1 MIEDKQY
8 KVVMLGSGAVGKSA
22 ITVQMVSGHFLS
34 SYDPTIEDS
43 YRTTI
48 NINNKDIILNII
60 DTAGQEEFYA
70 LRDQYMRSGDGYI
83 IVFSITSVT
92 SFLEVTAIKEQ
103 LNMVLDVD
111 NNTLIPIILVGNKCD
126 LEEYRQVQSSDAQR
140 LAEEWRVKYF
150 ETSAKNKTNIN
161 RIFEELVYLIEA
173 NNQTN
178 IQNTSNQNIENE
190 NAEIENTEIQEDT
203 NQNTQDISDLK
214 NEKVFSDT
222 VKEIKVVNEYPATEE
237 NGVLYIKLE
246 S

>member
-48 NINNKDIILNII
+48 NINNQDIILNII

-92 SFLEVTAIKEQ
+92 SFLEVNAIKDQ

-140 LAEEWRVKYF
+140 LANEWKVKYF

-173 NNQTN
+173 NNQNT
-178 IQNTSNQNIENE
+178 IQNTSNQNER
-190 NAEIENTEIQEDT
+190 
-203 NQNTQDISDLK
+203 LK
-214 NEKVFSDT
+214 YNH
-222 VKEIKVVNEYPATEE
+222 NCC
-237 NGVLYIKLE
+237 VLL
-246 S
+246 

>member
-8 KVVMLGSGAVGKSA
+8 KIVMLGSGAVGKSA

-48 NINNKDIILNII
+48 NINNQDIILNIL

-92 SFLEVTAIKEQ
+92 SFLEVNAIKEQ
-103 LNMVLDVD
+103 LNIVLDAD

-178 IQNTSNQNIENE
+178 IQNTSNQNKHSNY
-190 NAEIENTEIQEDT
+190 NHNCC
-203 NQNTQDISDLK
+203 
-214 NEKVFSDT
+214 
-222 VKEIKVVNEYPATEE
+222 
-237 NGVLYIKLE
+237 VLF
-246 S
+246 

>member
-8 KVVMLGSGAVGKSA
+8 KIVMLGSGAVGKSA

-48 NINNKDIILNII
+48 NINNQDIILTIL

-70 LRDQYMRSGDGYI
+70 LRDQYIRSGDGYI
-83 IVFSITSVT
+83 IVFSITSIT
-92 SFLEVTAIKEQ
+92 SFLEVNAIKEQ
-103 LNMVLDVD
+103 LNIVLDAD

-178 IQNTSNQNIENE
+178 NQNTSNQNEHSHYNH
-190 NAEIENTEIQEDT
+190 NCC
-203 NQNTQDISDLK
+203 
-214 NEKVFSDT
+214 
-222 VKEIKVVNEYPATEE
+222 
-237 NGVLYIKLE
+237 VLF
-246 S
+246 

>member
-48 NINNKDIILNII
+48 NINNQDIILNIL

-92 SFLEVTAIKEQ
+92 SFLEVNAIKEQ
-103 LNMVLDVD
+103 LNIVLDTD

-178 IQNTSNQNIENE
+178 IQNTSIQNEHSHYNH
-190 NAEIENTEIQEDT
+190 NCC
-203 NQNTQDISDLK
+203 
-214 NEKVFSDT
+214 
-222 VKEIKVVNEYPATEE
+222 
-237 NGVLYIKLE
+237 VLF
-246 S
+246 

>member
-48 NINNKDIILNII
+48 NINNQDIILNIL

-83 IVFSITSVT
+83 IVFSITSIT
-92 SFLEVTAIKEQ
+92 SFLEVNAIKEQ
-103 LNMVLDVD
+103 LNIVLDAD
-111 NNTLIPIILVGNKCD
+111 DNTLIPIILVGNKCD

-161 RIFEELVYLIEA
+161 RIFEELIYLIEA

-178 IQNTSNQNIENE
+178 NQNTSNQNEHSHYNH
-190 NAEIENTEIQEDT
+190 NCC
-203 NQNTQDISDLK
+203 
-214 NEKVFSDT
+214 
-222 VKEIKVVNEYPATEE
+222 
-237 NGVLYIKLE
+237 VLF
-246 S
+246 

>member
-48 NINNKDIILNII
+48 NVNNQDIILNIL

-83 IVFSITSVT
+83 IVFSITSIT
-92 SFLEVTAIKEQ
+92 SFLEVNAIKEQ
-103 LNMVLDVD
+103 LNMVLDTD
-111 NNTLIPIILVGNKCD
+111 DDTLIPIILVGNKCD

-178 IQNTSNQNIENE
+178 IQNTSNQNEHSHYNH
-190 NAEIENTEIQEDT
+190 NCC
-203 NQNTQDISDLK
+203 
-214 NEKVFSDT
+214 
-222 VKEIKVVNEYPATEE
+222 
-237 NGVLYIKLE
+237 VLF
-246 S
+246 

>member
-8 KVVMLGSGAVGKSA
+8 KIVMLGSGAVGKSA

-48 NINNKDIILNII
+48 NVNNQDIILNIL

-92 SFLEVTAIKEQ
+92 SFLEVNAIKEQ
-103 LNMVLDVD
+103 LNIVLDVD

-178 IQNTSNQNIENE
+178 IQNTSNQNEHSHYNH
-190 NAEIENTEIQEDT
+190 NCC
-203 NQNTQDISDLK
+203 
-214 NEKVFSDT
+214 
-222 VKEIKVVNEYPATEE
+222 
-237 NGVLYIKLE
+237 VLF
-246 S
+246 

>member
-92 SFLEVTAIKEQ
+92 SFLEVNAIKEQ
-103 LNMVLDVD
+103 LNIVLDTD
-111 NNTLIPIILVGNKCD
+111 DNTLIPIILVGNKCD

-140 LAEEWRVKYF
+140 LADEWKVKYF

-178 IQNTSNQNIENE
+178 IQNTSNQKER
-190 NAEIENTEIQEDT
+190 
-203 NQNTQDISDLK
+203 LK
-214 NEKVFSDT
+214 YNH
-222 VKEIKVVNEYPATEE
+222 NCC
-237 NGVLYIKLE
+237 VLF
-246 S
+246 

>member
-8 KVVMLGSGAVGKSA
+8 KIVMLGSGAVGKSA

-48 NINNKDIILNII
+48 NINNQDIILNIL

-92 SFLEVTAIKEQ
+92 SFLEVNAIKEQ
-103 LNMVLDVD
+103 LNIVLDAD

-150 ETSAKNKTNIN
+150 ETSAKNKININ

-178 IQNTSNQNIENE
+178 IQNTSNQNEHSHYNH
-190 NAEIENTEIQEDT
+190 NCC
-203 NQNTQDISDLK
+203 
-214 NEKVFSDT
+214 
-222 VKEIKVVNEYPATEE
+222 
-237 NGVLYIKLE
+237 VLF
-246 S
+246 

>member
-8 KVVMLGSGAVGKSA
+8 KIVMLGSGAVGKSA
-22 ITVQMVSGHFLS
+22 ITVQMVSNHFLS

-48 NINNKDIILNII
+48 NVNNQDIILNIL

-92 SFLEVTAIKEQ
+92 SFLEVNAIKEQ
-103 LNMVLDVD
+103 LNIVLDAD

-140 LAEEWRVKYF
+140 LADEWRVKYF

-178 IQNTSNQNIENE
+178 IQNTSNQNER
-190 NAEIENTEIQEDT
+190 
-203 NQNTQDISDLK
+203 LK
-214 NEKVFSDT
+214 YNH
-222 VKEIKVVNEYPATEE
+222 NCC
-237 NGVLYIKLE
+237 VLF
-246 S
+246 

>member
-48 NINNKDIILNII
+48 NINNQDIILNIL

-92 SFLEVTAIKEQ
+92 SFLEVNAIKEQ
-103 LNMVLDVD
+103 LNMILDTD
-111 NNTLIPIILVGNKCD
+111 DNTLIPIILVGNKCD

-178 IQNTSNQNIENE
+178 IQNTSNQKER
-190 NAEIENTEIQEDT
+190 
-203 NQNTQDISDLK
+203 LK
-214 NEKVFSDT
+214 YNH
-222 VKEIKVVNEYPATEE
+222 NCC
-237 NGVLYIKLE
+237 VLL
-246 S
+246 

>member
-8 KVVMLGSGAVGKSA
+8 NVVMLGSGAVGKSA

-92 SFLEVTAIKEQ
+92 SFLEVNAIKEQ
-103 LNMVLDVD
+103 LDMVLDAD
-111 NNTLIPIILVGNKCD
+111 DNTLIPIILVGNKCD

-161 RIFEELVYLIEA
+161 RIFEELIYLIEA
-173 NNQTN
+173 NNQN
-178 IQNTSNQNIENE
+178 IIQNTSNQNER
-190 NAEIENTEIQEDT
+190 
-203 NQNTQDISDLK
+203 LK
-214 NEKVFSDT
+214 YNHNCCTLF
-222 VKEIKVVNEYPATEE
+222 
-237 NGVLYIKLE
+237 
-246 S
+246 

>member
-8 KVVMLGSGAVGKSA
+8 KIVMLGSGAVGKSA

-48 NINNKDIILNII
+48 NVNNQDIILNIL

-92 SFLEVTAIKEQ
+92 SFLEVIDIKEQ
-103 LNMVLDVD
+103 LNIVLVAD
-111 NNTLIPIILVGNKCD
+111 NNNLIPIILVGNKCD

-150 ETSAKNKTNIN
+150 ETSAKNKININ

-178 IQNTSNQNIENE
+178 IQNTSNQNEHSHYNH
-190 NAEIENTEIQEDT
+190 NCC
-203 NQNTQDISDLK
+203 
-214 NEKVFSDT
+214 
-222 VKEIKVVNEYPATEE
+222 
-237 NGVLYIKLE
+237 VLF
-246 S
+246 

>member
-8 KVVMLGSGAVGKSA
+8 KIVMLGSGAVGKSA

-48 NINNKDIILNII
+48 NVNNQDIILNIL

-83 IVFSITSVT
+83 IVFSITSIT
-92 SFLEVTAIKEQ
+92 SFLEVNAIKEQ
-103 LNMVLDVD
+103 LNIVLDTD
-111 NNTLIPIILVGNKCD
+111 DNTLIPIILVGNKCD

-150 ETSAKNKTNIN
+150 ETSAKNKININ
-161 RIFEELVYLIEA
+161 KIFEELVYLIEA
-173 NNQTN
+173 NNQNN
-178 IQNTSNQNIENE
+178 IQNTSNQNEHSHYNH
-190 NAEIENTEIQEDT
+190 NCC
-203 NQNTQDISDLK
+203 
-214 NEKVFSDT
+214 
-222 VKEIKVVNEYPATEE
+222 
-237 NGVLYIKLE
+237 VLF
-246 S
+246 

>member
-1 MIEDKQY
+1 MIQDKQY

-48 NINNKDIILNII
+48 NVNNQDIILNIL

-92 SFLEVTAIKEQ
+92 SFLEVNAIKEQ
-103 LNMVLDVD
+103 LNMILDVD
-111 NNTLIPIILVGNKCD
+111 DNTLIPIILVGNKCD

-150 ETSAKNKTNIN
+150 ETSAKNKTNIH

-178 IQNTSNQNIENE
+178 IQNTSNQNEHLNY
-190 NAEIENTEIQEDT
+190 NHNCC
-203 NQNTQDISDLK
+203 
-214 NEKVFSDT
+214 
-222 VKEIKVVNEYPATEE
+222 
-237 NGVLYIKLE
+237 VLF
-246 S
+246 

>member
-48 NINNKDIILNII
+48 NVNNKDIILNII

-70 LRDQYMRSGDGYI
+70 LRDQYIRSGDGYI

-92 SFLEVTAIKEQ
+92 SFLEVNAIKEQ
-103 LNMVLDVD
+103 LNIVLDAD
-111 NNTLIPIILVGNKCD
+111 DNTLIPIILVGNKCD

-150 ETSAKNKTNIN
+150 ETSAKNKININ

-178 IQNTSNQNIENE
+178 IQNTSNQNER
-190 NAEIENTEIQEDT
+190 
-203 NQNTQDISDLK
+203 LK
-214 NEKVFSDT
+214 YNH
-222 VKEIKVVNEYPATEE
+222 NCC
-237 NGVLYIKLE
+237 VLF
-246 S
+246 

>member
-22 ITVQMVSGHFLS
+22 ITVQMVSNHFLS

-48 NINNKDIILNII
+48 NVNNQDIILNIL

-92 SFLEVTAIKEQ
+92 SFLEVNAIKEQ
-103 LNMVLDVD
+103 LNIVLDAD

-178 IQNTSNQNIENE
+178 IQNTSNQNEHSLYNH
-190 NAEIENTEIQEDT
+190 NCC
-203 NQNTQDISDLK
+203 
-214 NEKVFSDT
+214 
-222 VKEIKVVNEYPATEE
+222 
-237 NGVLYIKLE
+237 VLF
-246 S
+246 

>member
-1 MIEDKQY
+1 MIEDNQY

-48 NINNKDIILNII
+48 NVNNKDIILNII

-70 LRDQYMRSGDGYI
+70 LRDQYIRSGDGYI

-92 SFLEVTAIKEQ
+92 SFLEVNAIKEQ
-103 LNMVLDVD
+103 LNIVLDSD
-111 NNTLIPIILVGNKCD
+111 DNTLIPIILVGNKCD

-150 ETSAKNKTNIN
+150 ETSAKNKININ

-178 IQNTSNQNIENE
+178 IQNTSNQNEHSHYNH
-190 NAEIENTEIQEDT
+190 NCCT
-203 NQNTQDISDLK
+203 L
-214 NEKVFSDT
+214 F
-222 VKEIKVVNEYPATEE
+222 
-237 NGVLYIKLE
+237 
-246 S
+246 

>member
-48 NINNKDIILNII
+48 NVNNQDIILNIL

-92 SFLEVTAIKEQ
+92 SFLEVNAIKEQ
-103 LNMVLDVD
+103 LNMILDVD

-140 LAEEWRVKYF
+140 LADEWRVKYF

-178 IQNTSNQNIENE
+178 IQNTSNQNEHSHYNH
-190 NAEIENTEIQEDT
+190 NCC
-203 NQNTQDISDLK
+203 
-214 NEKVFSDT
+214 
-222 VKEIKVVNEYPATEE
+222 
-237 NGVLYIKLE
+237 VLF
-246 S
+246 

>member
-1 MIEDKQY
+1 MIKDKQY

-48 NINNKDIILNII
+48 NVNNQDIILNIL

-92 SFLEVTAIKEQ
+92 SFLEVNAIKEQ
-103 LNMVLDVD
+103 LNMILDVD
-111 NNTLIPIILVGNKCD
+111 DNTLIPIILVGNKCD

-173 NNQTN
+173 NNQNTI
-178 IQNTSNQNIENE
+178 IQNTSNQKER
-190 NAEIENTEIQEDT
+190 
-203 NQNTQDISDLK
+203 LK
-214 NEKVFSDT
+214 YSHNCC
-222 VKEIKVVNEYPATEE
+222 
-237 NGVLYIKLE
+237 VLL
-246 S
+246 

>member
-1 MIEDKQY
+1 MTELKQY
-8 KVVMLGSGAVGKSA
+8 KIVMLGSGAVGKSA

-48 NINNKDIILNII
+48 NVNNKDIILNII

-92 SFLEVTAIKEQ
+92 SFLEVNAIKEQ
-103 LNMVLDVD
+103 LDMILDVD

-126 LEEYRQVQSSDAQR
+126 LEEYRQVHSLDAQR
-140 LAEEWRVKYF
+140 LAEEWKVKYF

-161 RIFEELVYLIEA
+161 RIFEELINLIEM

-178 IQNTSNQNIENE
+178 IQNTSNQNERIRNH
-190 NAEIENTEIQEDT
+190 NCCT
-203 NQNTQDISDLK
+203 L
-214 NEKVFSDT
+214 F
-222 VKEIKVVNEYPATEE
+222 
-237 NGVLYIKLE
+237 
-246 S
+246 

>member
-48 NINNKDIILNII
+48 NINNQDIILNII

-70 LRDQYMRSGDGYI
+70 LRDQYIRSGDGYI

-92 SFLEVTAIKEQ
+92 SFLEVNAIKEQ
-103 LNMVLDVD
+103 LNIVLDSD
-111 NNTLIPIILVGNKCD
+111 DNTLIPIILVGNKCD

-140 LAEEWRVKYF
+140 LAEEWKVKYF

-178 IQNTSNQNIENE
+178 IQNTSNQNEHLNY
-190 NAEIENTEIQEDT
+190 NHNCC
-203 NQNTQDISDLK
+203 
-214 NEKVFSDT
+214 
-222 VKEIKVVNEYPATEE
+222 
-237 NGVLYIKLE
+237 VLF
-246 S
+246 

>member
-48 NINNKDIILNII
+48 NINNQDIILNIL

-92 SFLEVTAIKEQ
+92 SFLEVTAIKDQ

-173 NNQTN
+173 NNQNN
-178 IQNTSNQNIENE
+178 IQNTSNQNER
-190 NAEIENTEIQEDT
+190 
-203 NQNTQDISDLK
+203 LK
-214 NEKVFSDT
+214 YNH
-222 VKEIKVVNEYPATEE
+222 NCC
-237 NGVLYIKLE
+237 VLL
-246 S
+246 

>member
-1 MIEDKQY
+1 MIKDKQY

-48 NINNKDIILNII
+48 NVNNQDIILNIL

-92 SFLEVTAIKEQ
+92 SFLEVNAIKEQ
-103 LNMVLDVD
+103 LNMILDVD
-111 NNTLIPIILVGNKCD
+111 DNTLIPIILVGNKCD

-173 NNQTN
+173 NNQ
-178 IQNTSNQNIENE
+178 ILCHLGQ
-190 NAEIENTEIQEDT
+190 
-203 NQNTQDISDLK
+203 QDIYLLNS
-214 NEKVFSDT
+214 
-222 VKEIKVVNEYPATEE
+222 IQ
-237 NGVLYIKLE
+237 
-246 S
+246 

>member
-48 NINNKDIILNII
+48 NVNNQDIILNIL

-92 SFLEVTAIKEQ
+92 SFLEVNAIKEQ
-103 LNMVLDVD
+103 LNMILDVND
-111 NNTLIPIILVGNKCD
+111 NTLIPIILVGNKCD
-126 LEEYRQVQSSDAQR
+126 LEEYRQVPSLDAQR

-178 IQNTSNQNIENE
+178 IQNT
-190 NAEIENTEIQEDT
+190 T
-203 NQNTQDISDLK
+203 NQNERLK
-214 NEKVFSDT
+214 YNH
-222 VKEIKVVNEYPATEE
+222 NCC
-237 NGVLYIKLE
+237 VLF
-246 S
+246 

>member
-48 NINNKDIILNII
+48 NVNNQEIILNIL

-92 SFLEVTAIKEQ
+92 SFLEVNAIKEQ

-140 LAEEWRVKYF
+140 LAEEWKVKYF
-150 ETSAKNKTNIN
+150 DTSAKNKTNIK

-173 NNQTN
+173 SNQTN
-178 IQNTSNQNIENE
+178 IQNTPNQNEHSRYSHNCC
-190 NAEIENTEIQEDT
+190 
-203 NQNTQDISDLK
+203 
-214 NEKVFSDT
+214 
-222 VKEIKVVNEYPATEE
+222 
-237 NGVLYIKLE
+237 VLF
-246 S
+246 

>member
-48 NINNKDIILNII
+48 NINNQDIIINIL

-70 LRDQYMRSGDGYI
+70 LRDQYIRSGDGYI
-83 IVFSITSVT
+83 IVFSITSIT
-92 SFLEVTAIKEQ
+92 SFLEVNAIKEQ
-103 LNMVLDVD
+103 LNMVLDTD
-111 NNTLIPIILVGNKCD
+111 DNTLIPIILVGNKCD

-178 IQNTSNQNIENE
+178 IQNTSNQNEHSHYNH
-190 NAEIENTEIQEDT
+190 NCC
-203 NQNTQDISDLK
+203 
-214 NEKVFSDT
+214 
-222 VKEIKVVNEYPATEE
+222 
-237 NGVLYIKLE
+237 VLF
-246 S
+246 

>member
-1 MIEDKQY
+1 MIQDKQY

-43 YRTTI
+43 YRTTVNVNNQDIII
-48 NINNKDIILNII
+48 NIL

-70 LRDQYMRSGDGYI
+70 LRDQYIRSGDGYI

-92 SFLEVTAIKEQ
+92 SFLEVNAIKEQ
-103 LNMVLDVD
+103 LNMILDTD
-111 NNTLIPIILVGNKCD
+111 DNTLIPIILVGNKCD

-178 IQNTSNQNIENE
+178 IQNTSNQNEHSHYNH
-190 NAEIENTEIQEDT
+190 NCC
-203 NQNTQDISDLK
+203 
-214 NEKVFSDT
+214 
-222 VKEIKVVNEYPATEE
+222 
-237 NGVLYIKLE
+237 VLF
-246 S
+246 

>member
-8 KVVMLGSGAVGKSA
+8 KIVMLGSGAVGKSA

-48 NINNKDIILNII
+48 NINNQDIILNIL

-83 IVFSITSVT
+83 IVFSITSIT
-92 SFLEVTAIKEQ
+92 SFLEVNAIKEQ
-103 LNMVLDVD
+103 LNIVLDTD
-111 NNTLIPIILVGNKCD
+111 DNTLIPIILVGNKCD

-150 ETSAKNKTNIN
+150 ETSAKNKININ

-178 IQNTSNQNIENE
+178 IQNTSNQNKHSNY
-190 NAEIENTEIQEDT
+190 NHNCC
-203 NQNTQDISDLK
+203 
-214 NEKVFSDT
+214 
-222 VKEIKVVNEYPATEE
+222 
-237 NGVLYIKLE
+237 VLF
-246 S
+246 

>member
-22 ITVQMVSGHFLS
+22 ITVQMISGHFLS

-48 NINNKDIILNII
+48 NINNKDIILNIL

-83 IVFSITSVT
+83 IVFSITSAT
-92 SFLEVTAIKEQ
+92 SFLEVNAIKEQ

-140 LAEEWRVKYF
+140 LAEEWKVKYF

-178 IQNTSNQNIENE
+178 IQNSSNQ
-190 NAEIENTEIQEDT
+190 
-203 NQNTQDISDLK
+203 
-214 NEKVFSDT
+214 
-222 VKEIKVVNEYPATEE
+222 KEHPYYNHNCCT
-237 NGVLYIKLE
+237 LF
-246 S
+246 

>member
-8 KVVMLGSGAVGKSA
+8 KIVMLGSGAVGKSA

-48 NINNKDIILNII
+48 NVNNKDIILNII

-92 SFLEVTAIKEQ
+92 SFLEVNAIKEQ
-103 LNMVLDVD
+103 LNMILDVD
-111 NNTLIPIILVGNKCD
+111 DNTLIPIILVGNKCD

-140 LAEEWRVKYF
+140 LAEEWKVKYF

-178 IQNTSNQNIENE
+178 IQNTSNQKER
-190 NAEIENTEIQEDT
+190 
-203 NQNTQDISDLK
+203 LK
-214 NEKVFSDT
+214 YNH
-222 VKEIKVVNEYPATEE
+222 NCC
-237 NGVLYIKLE
+237 VLF
-246 S
+246 

>member
-8 KVVMLGSGAVGKSA
+8 KIVMLGSGAVGKSA

-48 NINNKDIILNII
+48 NINNQDIILNIL

-92 SFLEVTAIKEQ
+92 SFLEVNAIKEQ
-103 LNMVLDVD
+103 LNIVLDSD
-111 NNTLIPIILVGNKCD
+111 DNTLIPIILVGNKCD

-140 LAEEWRVKYF
+140 LAEEWKVKYF

-178 IQNTSNQNIENE
+178 IQNTSNQNEHSHYNH
-190 NAEIENTEIQEDT
+190 NCC
-203 NQNTQDISDLK
+203 
-214 NEKVFSDT
+214 
-222 VKEIKVVNEYPATEE
+222 
-237 NGVLYIKLE
+237 VLF
-246 S
+246 

>member
-8 KVVMLGSGAVGKSA
+8 KIVMLGSGAVGKSA

-48 NINNKDIILNII
+48 NVNNQDIILNIL

-92 SFLEVTAIKEQ
+92 SFLEVNAIKEQ
-103 LNMVLDVD
+103 LNIVLDAD
-111 NNTLIPIILVGNKCD
+111 DNTLIPIILVGNKCD

-140 LAEEWRVKYF
+140 LAEEWKVKYF

-178 IQNTSNQNIENE
+178 NQNTSNQN
-190 NAEIENTEIQEDT
+190 
-203 NQNTQDISDLK
+203 
-214 NEKVFSDT
+214 
-222 VKEIKVVNEYPATEE
+222 EYSHY
-237 NGVLYIKLE
+237 NHNCCVLF
-246 S
+246 

>member
-8 KVVMLGSGAVGKSA
+8 KIVMLGSGAVGKSA

-48 NINNKDIILNII
+48 NINNQDIILNIL

-83 IVFSITSVT
+83 IVFSITSIT
-92 SFLEVTAIKEQ
+92 SFLEVNAIKEQ
-103 LNMVLDVD
+103 LNIILDAD

-173 NNQTN
+173 NNQSN
-178 IQNTSNQNIENE
+178 IQNTSNQKER
-190 NAEIENTEIQEDT
+190 
-203 NQNTQDISDLK
+203 LK
-214 NEKVFSDT
+214 YNH
-222 VKEIKVVNEYPATEE
+222 NCC
-237 NGVLYIKLE
+237 VLF
-246 S
+246 

>member
-48 NINNKDIILNII
+48 NVNNQDIILNIL

-83 IVFSITSVT
+83 IVFSITSIT
-92 SFLEVTAIKEQ
+92 SFLEVNAIKEQ
-103 LNMVLDVD
+103 LNMILDVD
-111 NNTLIPIILVGNKCD
+111 DNTLIPIILVGNKCD

-173 NNQTN
+173 NNQSN
-178 IQNTSNQNIENE
+178 IQNTSNQKER
-190 NAEIENTEIQEDT
+190 
-203 NQNTQDISDLK
+203 LK
-214 NEKVFSDT
+214 YNH
-222 VKEIKVVNEYPATEE
+222 NCC
-237 NGVLYIKLE
+237 VLF
-246 S
+246 

>member
-48 NINNKDIILNII
+48 NVNNQDIILNIL

-92 SFLEVTAIKEQ
+92 SFLEVNAIKEQ
-103 LNMVLDVD
+103 LNIVLDVD
-111 NNTLIPIILVGNKCD
+111 DNTLIPIILVGNKCD

-140 LAEEWRVKYF
+140 LAEEWKVKYF

-161 RIFEELVYLIEA
+161 KIFEELIYLIEA
-173 NNQTN
+173 NNQNTN
-178 IQNTSNQNIENE
+178 IQNTSNQNERIRYNH
-190 NAEIENTEIQEDT
+190 NCC
-203 NQNTQDISDLK
+203 
-214 NEKVFSDT
+214 
-222 VKEIKVVNEYPATEE
+222 
-237 NGVLYIKLE
+237 VLF
-246 S
+246 

>member
-8 KVVMLGSGAVGKSA
+8 KIVMLGSGAVGKSA

-43 YRTTI
+43 YITTI
-48 NINNKDIILNII
+48 NVNNQDIILNIL

-92 SFLEVTAIKEQ
+92 SFLEVNAIKEQ
-103 LNMVLDVD
+103 LNIVLDAD

-150 ETSAKNKTNIN
+150 ETSAKNKININ

-178 IQNTSNQNIENE
+178 IQNTSNQNEHSHYNH
-190 NAEIENTEIQEDT
+190 NCC
-203 NQNTQDISDLK
+203 
-214 NEKVFSDT
+214 
-222 VKEIKVVNEYPATEE
+222 
-237 NGVLYIKLE
+237 VLF
-246 S
+246 

>member
-1 MIEDKQY
+1 MIQDKQY

-48 NINNKDIILNII
+48 NINNQDIILNIL

-70 LRDQYMRSGDGYI
+70 LRDQYIRSGDGYI

-92 SFLEVTAIKEQ
+92 SFLEVNAIKEQ
-103 LNMVLDVD
+103 LNIVLDAD

-126 LEEYRQVQSSDAQR
+126 LEEYRQVQTSDAQR

-178 IQNTSNQNIENE
+178 IQNTSNQKER
-190 NAEIENTEIQEDT
+190 
-203 NQNTQDISDLK
+203 LK
-214 NEKVFSDT
+214 YNH
-222 VKEIKVVNEYPATEE
+222 NCC
-237 NGVLYIKLE
+237 VLF
-246 S
+246 